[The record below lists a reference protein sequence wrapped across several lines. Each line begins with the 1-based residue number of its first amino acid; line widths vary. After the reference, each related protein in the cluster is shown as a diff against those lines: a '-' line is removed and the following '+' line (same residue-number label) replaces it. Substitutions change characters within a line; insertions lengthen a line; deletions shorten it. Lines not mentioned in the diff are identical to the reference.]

1 MVSLPQMD
9 VCPGRAL
16 WFGCRVLTGRLIISP
31 ACVPIFSA
39 GGLSLWSGA
48 VSSSALVMSTQ
59 QRSSTPRSCQ
69 PEVGVGRVGVGLYW
83 HGPGPRRHRT
93 RPDEVVPPAREGG
106 ERDPY
111 PHAGSHL
118 DPGLGAQGGLE
129 VGALSGLKTCSD
141 PAASTIPLGRLHQG
155 AVRLH
160 WAGLCSG
167 PTAGSGAGLQLAPG
181 TWPHPTHAAHSKPL
195 LGGGPL
201 WAHRILLF

>member
-1 MVSLPQMD
+1 MVRRCVKLCTGHEYAAKIINTKKLSAR
-9 VCPGRAL
+9 GRR
-16 WFGCRVLTGRLIISP
+16 GPCRR
-31 ACVPIFSA
+31 
-39 GGLSLWSGA
+39 
-48 VSSSALVMSTQ
+48 
-59 QRSSTPRSCQ
+59 
-69 PEVGVGRVGVGLYW
+69 GLYW

-93 RPDEVVPPAREGG
+93 QLDEVVPPAREGG

-129 VGALSGLKTCSD
+129 VGTLGGLKTCSD
-141 PAASTIPLGRLHQG
+141 PAASTIPPGRLHQG

-167 PTAGSGAGLQLAPG
+167 PAVGSGAGLQLAPG
-181 TWPHPTHAAHSKPL
+181 TWPHPTHAAHPKPL